1 MGPDGKIELLPYIR
15 EHEDLVEQDLAF
27 MGIDYRDFWRPKGG
41 ASRLTLRRLLV
52 LVDGLDRTRSRF
64 WSEILDIDRLSI
76 EGYILADIFA
86 AITSGERHPMA
97 TMREGARKQKALEE
111 RKERYFRIKAER
123 ERKLALAKG
132 IT

>member
-1 MGPDGKIELLPYIR
+1 
-15 EHEDLVEQDLAF
+15 

-41 ASRLTLRRLLV
+41 DSRLTLRRLLV